1 MNCKINYLER
11 DVSKTVVNHCED
23 QNVVMWAQTVAA
35 AVEYWFGTGK
45 ELGCGVSD
53 HLSDHVLMAR
63 TDWA

>member
-11 DVSKTVVNHCED
+11 EVSKAAVNHCED
-23 QNVVMWAQTVAA
+23 QSGYVGTSSGCSS
-35 AVEYWFGTGK
+35 VEYLFGTGK
-45 ELGCGVSD
+45 ELGYGVSD